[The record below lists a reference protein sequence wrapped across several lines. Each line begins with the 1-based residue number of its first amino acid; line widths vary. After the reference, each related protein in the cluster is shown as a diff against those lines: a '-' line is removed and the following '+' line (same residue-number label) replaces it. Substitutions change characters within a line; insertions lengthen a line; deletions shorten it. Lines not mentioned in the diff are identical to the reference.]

1 MTLNRGIDDLDVY
14 SSEIEKMDEAVTIL
28 ATLEILTGI
37 LGFIVMLV
45 NSAITFFAPWP
56 PSLLI
61 AYVAIELVVGALGIL
76 AIYAGLGLWQLKPWA
91 WRTTLAVNVA
101 SLVMYLLFFNVLF
114 IVLFTVLVA
123 YLRTRRVR
131 NIYADIQ
138 II

>member
-1 MTLNRGIDDLDVY
+1 VTLNRGIDDLDVY
-14 SSEIEKMDEAVTIL
+14 SAEIEKMDEAVTIL

-56 PSLLI
+56 LGLLI

-91 WRTTLAVNVA
+91 WRTALAVNVS